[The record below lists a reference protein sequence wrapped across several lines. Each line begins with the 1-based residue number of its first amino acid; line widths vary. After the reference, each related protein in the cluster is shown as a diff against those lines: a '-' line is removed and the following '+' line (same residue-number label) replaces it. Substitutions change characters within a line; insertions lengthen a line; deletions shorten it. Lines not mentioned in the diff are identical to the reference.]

1 MHLGVY
7 NYDILKN
14 REATS
19 RRKRKKENKM
29 KKIISLIL
37 AMSML
42 LGAMLVMTSCGIFGA
57 NGENEKIYVQT
68 NAYFAPFEYYDGTDI
83 VGVDVEIMEKVGEKM
98 GKDIVWQDGDFG
110 IIIDTVKAGELADC
124 GAAGLTITDERKE
137 KVDFSNPYYTSIQ
150 YVILPSGSDIETK
163 TVGGVTYIVWEALAG
178 KTIATQTD
186 TTGWIYTDGEINATA
201 DNDYGY
207 DGVLYGTNTKH
218 EAMDSANVAADALGI
233 TIDAIIV
240 DELPAKYIVA
250 NSTKG
255 FTCYP
260 LYYSG
265 AEGEADSPVEE
276 QYAIAVTK
284 GNTELLD
291 AINAVLAELLVK
303 DASGKTE
310 IEKMVMQ
317 HMGMN

>member
-1 MHLGVY
+1 
-7 NYDILKN
+7 
-14 REATS
+14 
-19 RRKRKKENKM
+19 M

-37 AMSML
+37 ALTML
-42 LGAMLVMTSCGIFGA
+42 LGATFALSSCELLGLG
-57 NGENEKIYVQT
+57 GKDGDIYVQT
-68 NAYFAPFEYYDGTDI
+68 NAYFAPFEYYDGSKI
-83 VGVDVEIMEKVGEKM
+83 VGVDVEIMEKVGEKLN
-98 GKDIVWQDGDFG
+98 KNIVWQDGDFG
-110 IIIDTVKAGELADC
+110 IIIDTVAAGTLADC
-124 GAAGLTITDERKE
+124 GAAGLTITEERQE

-150 YVILPSGSDIETK
+150 YVILPADSDVATK
-163 TVGGVTYIVWEALAG
+163 SADGVTYIVWEALAG

-186 TTGWIYTDGEINATA
+186 TTGWIYADCEI
-201 DNDYGY
+201 DCEG
-207 DGVLYGTNTKH
+207 GVLYGSEGTKH
-218 EAMDSANVAADALGI
+218 EAMDSANVAAESLGT
-233 TIDAIIV
+233 TIDVIIV

-291 AINAVLAELLVK
+291 AINAVLAELLVE
-303 DASGKTE
+303 DANGQTE
-310 IEKMVMQ
+310 IEKMVMS

>member
-1 MHLGVY
+1 MTFH
-7 NYDILKN
+7 KT

-19 RRKRKKENKM
+19 SPTKRKKENKM

>member
-1 MHLGVY
+1 
-7 NYDILKN
+7 
-14 REATS
+14 
-19 RRKRKKENKM
+19 M

-37 AMSML
+37 ALAMM
-42 LGAMLVMTSCGIFGA
+42 LGATLTLSSCNLFGGDDA
-57 NGENEKIYVQT
+57 IYVQT
-68 NAYFAPFEYYDGTDI
+68 NAYFAPFEYYDGSEI
-83 VGVDVEIMEKVGEKM
+83 VGVDVEIMEKVGEKL

-110 IIIDTVKAGELADC
+110 IIIDTVKDGTTADC
-124 GAAGLTITDERKE
+124 GAAGLTITDERKD

-150 YVILPSGSDIETK
+150 YVILPAGSDIATK
-163 TVGGVTYIVWEALAG
+163 TVDGTTYIVWEALAG

-207 DGVLYGTNTKH
+207 DGVLYGTDTKH

-260 LYYSG
+260 LYYTG

-291 AINAVLAELLVK
+291 AINAVLAELLVE
-303 DASGKTE
+303 DENGQTE
-310 IEKMVMQ
+310 IEKMVMK
-317 HMGMN
+317 HMGMD